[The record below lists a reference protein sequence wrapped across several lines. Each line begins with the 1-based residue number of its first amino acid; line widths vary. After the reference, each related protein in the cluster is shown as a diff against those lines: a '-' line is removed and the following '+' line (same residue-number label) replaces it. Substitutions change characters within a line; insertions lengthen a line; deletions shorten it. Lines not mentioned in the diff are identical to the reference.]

1 MAASGAEALKAAA
14 FDLSPEPALVVD
26 RDGGLVAVNE
36 AAEALF
42 GHGLSLLARG
52 RFRAAL
58 PPGSVLVS
66 LLDRAIFEG
75 ALVREHGV
83 EVNLFGQPPFE
94 ADGAA
99 APLGDGAVLLTLH
112 VKGALGV
119 DRAADAA
126 GLRSVVG
133 LGKMLAHEIKNPLA
147 GIRGAAQLL
156 KTGASA
162 VDQPLAQ
169 LIVDETDR
177 IRRLVDRME
186 AFSDEVPTPRE
197 ARQYPPGAGSRPR
210 PGRQWRRRWFG
221 PAETYD
227 PSLPLVWGDEDHL
240 IQIFLNLVKNAAEA
254 AHMRGDGRAR
264 SRCIPPG
271 ARASGCAAPTAR
283 PPAARRSRS
292 RQDNGPG
299 VPQSLRDHLFQP
311 FVTTKANGTGLG
323 LALVTKLVTAHGGLI
338 DFESEPGRTVFRVL
352 LPVAPERGPV
362 WRRVSMN
369 AASKKILIA
378 DDDSSMRLVLSQAFT
393 RLGYQVRATG
403 NATTCSSGSW
413 TARAIWS
420 SPM

>member
-1 MAASGAEALKAAA
+1 MTDRARALGGVATEALKAAA
-14 FDLSPEPALVVD
+14 FELSPEPALVVD
-26 RDGGLVAVNE
+26 HDGGLIAVNE

-66 LLDRAIFEG
+66 LLDRAVFEG

-99 APLGDGAVLLTLH
+99 VPLGDGSVLLTLH
-112 VKGALGV
+112 VKGVLGV
-119 DRAADAA
+119 DRSAEAA

-186 AFSDEVPTPRE
+186 AFSEQAPTSRE
-197 ARQYPPGAGSRPR
+197 PVNIHQVLDRVRALVANGVADGLTLKES
-210 PGRQWRRRWFG
+210 
-221 PAETYD
+221 YD
-227 PSLPLVWGDEDHL
+227 PSLPPVWGDEDHL
-240 IQIFLNLVKNAAEA
+240 IQIFLNLMKNAAEA
-254 AHMRGDGRAR
+254 AHMRGDDRGVLSIHTAWR
-264 SRCIPPG
+264 PG
-271 ARASGCAAPTAR
+271 VRVRGADGKAASGAPIEVR
-283 PPAARRSRS
+283 VI
-292 RQDNGPG
+292 DNGPG
-299 VPQSLRDHLFQP
+299 VPASLRDHLFQP
-311 FVTTKANGTGLG
+311 FVTTKSNGTGLG

-352 LPVAPERGPV
+352 LPVAPE
-362 WRRVSMN
+362 
-369 AASKKILIA
+369 AASG
-378 DDDSSMRLVLSQAFT
+378 D
-393 RLGYQVRATG
+393 VRA
-403 NATTCSSGSW
+403 
-413 TARAIWS
+413 
-420 SPM
+420 

>member
-1 MAASGAEALKAAA
+1 MTDHARISPTKISDNLKVAA

-26 RDGGLVAVNE
+26 REGALVAVNE

-42 GHGLSLLARG
+42 GQGLSLLARG

-66 LLDRAIFEG
+66 MMDRALFEG

-99 APLGDGAVLLTLH
+99 APLGDGSVMLTLH
-112 VKGALGV
+112 VKGVLGV
-119 DRAADAA
+119 ERASDAA

-133 LGKMLAHEIKNPLA
+133 LGRMLAHEIKNPLA

-162 VDQPLAQ
+162 ADQPLAQ

-186 AFSDEVPTPRE
+186 AFSDEVPGPRE
-197 ARQYPPGAGSRPR
+197 AVNIHQVLDRVRALVVNGVADGLALQ
-210 PGRQWRRRWFG
+210 
-221 PAETYD
+221 EHYD
-227 PSLPLVWGDEDHL
+227 PSLPDVWGDEDHL
-240 IQIFLNLVKNAAEA
+240 IQVFLNLVKNAAEA
-254 AHMRGDGRAR
+254 AHTRGDGLGILSIHTAWR
-264 SRCIPPG
+264 PG
-271 ARASGCAAPTAR
+271 VRVRGPDGKASAGAPIEIR
-283 PPAARRSRS
+283 VE
-292 RQDNGPG
+292 DNGPG
-299 VPQSLRDHLFQP
+299 VPESLRDHLFQP

-323 LALVTKLVTAHGGLI
+323 LALVTKLVTSHGGLI

-352 LPVAPERGPV
+352 LP
-362 WRRVSMN
+362 M
-369 AASKKILIA
+369 
-378 DDDSSMRLVLSQAFT
+378 
-393 RLGYQVRATG
+393 ATG
-403 NATTCSSGSW
+403 KLTPSTGVAH
-413 TARAIWS
+413 A
-420 SPM
+420 

>member
-1 MAASGAEALKAAA
+1 MTDHARIAPAKVADGLKIAA

-26 RDGGLVAVNE
+26 REGALVAVNE

-42 GHGLSLLARG
+42 GQGLSLLARG

-66 LLDRAIFEG
+66 MMDRALFEG

-99 APLGDGAVLLTLH
+99 APLGDGSVLLTLH
-112 VKGALGV
+112 VKGVLGV
-119 DRAADAA
+119 ERASDAA

-133 LGKMLAHEIKNPLA
+133 LGRMLAHEIKNPLA

-162 VDQPLAQ
+162 ADQPLAQ

-186 AFSDEVPTPRE
+186 AFSDEVPGPRE
-197 ARQYPPGAGSRPR
+197 AVNIHQVLDRVRALVVNGVADGLDLR
-210 PGRQWRRRWFG
+210 
-221 PAETYD
+221 EHYD
-227 PSLPLVWGDEDHL
+227 PSLPDVWGDEDHL
-240 IQIFLNLVKNAAEA
+240 IQVFLNLVKNAAEA
-254 AHMRGDGRAR
+254 AHARGDGQGTLSIHTAWR
-264 SRCIPPG
+264 PG
-271 ARASGCAAPTAR
+271 VRVRGSDGKAAAGAPIEIR
-283 PPAARRSRS
+283 I
-292 RQDNGPG
+292 QDNGPG
-299 VPQSLRDHLFQP
+299 VPESLRDHLFQP

-323 LALVTKLVTAHGGLI
+323 LALVTKLVTSHGGLI

-352 LPVAPERGPV
+352 LPMATEKLTPSTGD
-362 WRRVSMN
+362 
-369 AASKKILIA
+369 A
-378 DDDSSMRLVLSQAFT
+378 QA
-393 RLGYQVRATG
+393 
-403 NATTCSSGSW
+403 
-413 TARAIWS
+413 
-420 SPM
+420 

>member
-1 MAASGAEALKAAA
+1 MTDRARVLGGVATDALKSAA

-66 LLDRAIFEG
+66 LLDRAISEG

-99 APLGDGAVLLTLH
+99 APLGDGSVLLTLH
-112 VKGALGV
+112 VKGVLGV
-119 DRAADAA
+119 D
-126 GLRSVVG
+126 
-133 LGKMLAHEIKNPLA
+133 
-147 GIRGAAQLL
+147 RGAAQLL

-186 AFSDEVPTPRE
+186 AFSDDAPTPRE
-197 ARQYPPGAGSRPR
+197 PVNIHQVLDRVRALVANGVADGLQLKES
-210 PGRQWRRRWFG
+210 
-221 PAETYD
+221 YD
-227 PSLPLVWGDEDHL
+227 PSLPPVWGDEDHL
-240 IQIFLNLVKNAAEA
+240 IQIFLNLTKNAAEA
-254 AHMRGDGRAR
+254 AHMRGDGRGAISIQTAWR
-264 SRCIPPG
+264 PG
-271 ARASGCAAPTAR
+271 VRVRGADGKAASGAPIEVR
-283 PPAARRSRS
+283 VI
-292 RQDNGPG
+292 DNGPG
-299 VPQSLRDHLFQP
+299 VPTTLRDHLFQP

-352 LPVAPERGPV
+352 LPIAPQNGASDT
-362 WRRVSMN
+362 VSGD
-369 AASKKILIA
+369 A
-378 DDDSSMRLVLSQAFT
+378 
-393 RLGYQVRATG
+393 
-403 NATTCSSGSW
+403 
-413 TARAIWS
+413 
-420 SPM
+420 